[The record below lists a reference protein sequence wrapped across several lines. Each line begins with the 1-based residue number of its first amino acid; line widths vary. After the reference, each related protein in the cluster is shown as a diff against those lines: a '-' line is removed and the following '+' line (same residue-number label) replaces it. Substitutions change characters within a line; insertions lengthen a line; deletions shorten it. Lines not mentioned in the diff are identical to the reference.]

1 MMEGGQY
8 TGPQS
13 PLEIKPDTVNLL
25 SGLLTFYQVFNVL
38 SGLLTFSRVC
48 KPSLSFV
55 NLLLGL

>member
-25 SGLLTFYQVFNVL
+25 SGLLTF
-38 SGLLTFSRVC
+38 SRVC

-55 NLLLGL
+55 NLLSGL